1 MKTALM
7 RRPIRTLIHD
17 DFIIPR
23 ASPIG
28 STLKAEPGPG
38 MATVTDTGSKMSISG
53 SQLLTASNTVS
64 GSDPKL
70 AWPDQGSRPGIAV
83 VFRPRCSNSAGT
95 TTNFGVSNIWFQM
108 TSGTP
113 KLKSASLD
121 FAIGQR
127 IANVA
132 YAIVI
137 DPLGAKL
144 FLGGAFGAPGTPSSQ
159 AVYGR
164 PPASW
169 ALMWVYRGAIDSA
182 AWLSGNTTATFSPDS
197 VAVYDF
203 GAGHPLATSYG
214 IARERIVNPAS
225 GATFQ
230 ACGEASLIEFNWT
243 AATGETAEI
252 QFRIQDADNKYI
264 LRMSQGGS
272 TIKFIRVDAGAE
284 TELRSQAATFSDG
297 VSYRIS
303 LRFTASVTHYF
314 IDNSPTNNATT
325 GATSFLSST
334 GCLIQG
340 FSTASELTVWALD
353 VTGFFPVGV

>member
-1 MKTALM
+1 M

-17 DFIIPR
+17 DFIVPR

-38 MATVTDTGSKMSISG
+38 MATVTDTESKMSISG
-53 SQLLTASNTVS
+53 SQLLTTSNTVS

-70 AWPDQGSRPGIAV
+70 AWPDQGSRPGLAV
-83 VFRPRCSNSAGT
+83 VFRPRNSIGATT

-113 KLKSASLD
+113 KLKRLKSPSLD

-144 FLGGAFGAPGTPSSQ
+144 FVGGAFGAPGTPSSQ
-159 AVYGR
+159 AIYGR

-169 ALMWVYRGAIDSA
+169 ALMWVYRGEIDSA

-197 VAVYDF
+197 VAVYDL

-252 QFRIQDADNKYI
+252 QFRIQDANNKYI

-272 TIKFIRVDAGAE
+272 TMKLIRVDAGAE
-284 TELRSQAATFSDG
+284 TELRSVDVTFSNG
-297 VSYRIS
+297 ISYRIN
-303 LRFTASVTHYF
+303 LRMTTTRLDGFV
-314 IDNSPTNNATT
+314 DNAATMSNQ
-325 GATSFLSST
+325 TSGLTSYTSST
-334 GCLIQG
+334 AGLVQG
-340 FSTASELTVWALD
+340 FATATELTVWALD

>member
-1 MKTALM
+1 MKAALM

-23 ASPIG
+23 SAPIG
-28 STLKAEPGPG
+28 SSLKAEPGPG
-38 MATVTDTGSKMSISG
+38 FATVTDTGSKMSISG
-53 SQLLTASNTVS
+53 SQLLTTSNTVS

-70 AWPDQGSRPGIAV
+70 AWPDQGSRPGLAI
-83 VFRPRCSNSAGT
+83 VFRPRCSTTAAT
-95 TTNFGVSNIWFQM
+95 TTNFGVANIWFQM

-113 KLKSASLD
+113 KLKSGSLD
-121 FAIGQR
+121 FVIGQR

-144 FLGGAFGAPGTPSSQ
+144 FCGGAFSSPGVIAAQP
-159 AVYGR
+159 VLGR
-164 PPASW
+164 PPAAW
-169 ALMWVYRGAIDSA
+169 VLMWVYRGAIDSA

-197 VAVYDF
+197 VAVHDL

-214 IARERIVNPAS
+214 IAQERIVNPAS
-225 GATFQ
+225 GASFQ
-230 ACGEASLIEFNWT
+230 AAAEASLIEFRWT

-252 QFRIQDADNKYI
+252 QFRIQDANNKYI

-284 TELRSQAATFSDG
+284 TELRSQAATFSNG

-303 LRFTASVTHYF
+303 LKLTASTTYYF
-314 IDNSPTNNATT
+314 IDNSATNNVST

-340 FSTASELTVWALD
+340 FATASELTVWPLD